1 MKRLSAE
8 IVDFFHT
15 QGCVL
20 VSTIDKQ
27 GFPHNSCKGVVKI
40 EPSGL
45 VYLLDV
51 YNGKTYENIIRAP
64 FVSLS
69 AFDEHRF
76 IGYCLKGKA
85 KIAPQENLSKEIIES
100 WDNKITSRLTQRL
113 LKNLRDEKGHSS
125 HPEAKLPR
133 PKYLII
139 VEVSEIVDLAPY
151 HLRKE
156 G

>member
-1 MKRLSAE
+1 MKKLPTE

-20 VSTIDKQ
+20 LSTIDKE
-27 GFPHNSCKGVVKI
+27 GFPHSSCKGVVKI
-40 EPSGL
+40 DPAGR

-64 FVSLS
+64 QVSLS
-69 AFDEHRF
+69 AFDEHKF

-85 KIAPQENLSKEIIES
+85 RITLQKALSKEIIES

-113 LKNLRDEKGHSS
+113 LKNLHDEKGHVS

-139 VEVSEIVDLAPY
+139 VEVNEIIDLAPY